1 MVKLRDICLA
11 DKLNIRGTSRNFR
24 SEFLFRDGVENLKN
38 VFSSRFGQGFDE
50 IKLFWSYGKIHWG
63 KSSHFVMLCQRA
75 LAGIKEVF

>member
-50 IKLFWSYGKIHWG
+50 IKLF
-63 KSSHFVMLCQRA
+63 
-75 LAGIKEVF
+75 